1 MWRYRYMYFAWCL
14 IMVHAHLGAQDA
26 RNYIKWQPRITS
38 ICAFQL
44 HVHTKL
50 GNTSALQMCLKFSD
64 ETCWEMAFVSKA
76 GSSVFTLLACFED
89 LASSSARSR
98 SRATSRVWPLPR
110 PPCPRRF
117 HRLANKRARRSSG

>member
-1 MWRYRYMYFAWCL
+1 MHIWAP
-14 IMVHAHLGAQDA
+14 

-50 GNTSALQMCLKFSD
+50 GNTSALQMFLKFSD

-98 SRATSRVWPLPR
+98 SRATYV
-110 PPCPRRF
+110 
-117 HRLANKRARRSSG
+117 G